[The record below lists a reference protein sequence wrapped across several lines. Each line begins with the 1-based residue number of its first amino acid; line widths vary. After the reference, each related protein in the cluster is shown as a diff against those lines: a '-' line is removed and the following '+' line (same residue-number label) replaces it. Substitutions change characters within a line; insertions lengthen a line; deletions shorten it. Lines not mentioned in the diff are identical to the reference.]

1 MAKPRNR
8 QDNNRAEAEDITR
21 VDSFRT
27 EEDTGG
33 AAAPPLRPRDETR
46 QDRRD
51 EPAKPAKR

>member
-1 MAKPRNR
+1 MAKPRTQ
-8 QDNNRAEAEDITR
+8 QDELDDTER

-27 EEDTGG
+27 DEDTGG

-46 QDRRD
+46 QSRRD